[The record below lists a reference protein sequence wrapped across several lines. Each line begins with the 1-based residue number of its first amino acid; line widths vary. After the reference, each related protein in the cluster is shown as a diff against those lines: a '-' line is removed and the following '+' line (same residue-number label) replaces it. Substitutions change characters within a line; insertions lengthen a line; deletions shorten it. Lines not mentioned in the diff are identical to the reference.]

1 MSLTRH
7 AAARR
12 AVLALLPSLAL
23 GALAAAPAAA
33 QAEAPVQL
41 FRIQL
46 ARGEVTIGLT
56 PAELTGLGTGPEVSR
71 IARRIA
77 EQGQLTA
84 WRYVVTRA
92 PDGSTRL
99 AARERVAVMRQ
110 DSLVVE
116 PYRAALPVAPPPAE

>member
-1 MSLTRH
+1 MPLPRT
-7 AAARR
+7 ALARR
-12 AVLALLPSLAL
+12 ATLGLLLGLAL

-56 PAELTGLGTGPEVSR
+56 PAELAGLGAGPEVSR

-77 EQGQLTA
+77 ERGELTA

-99 AARERVAVMRQ
+99 AARDRVAVMRQ
-110 DSLVVE
+110 DALLVE
-116 PYRAALPVAPPPAE
+116 PYRAALPVAAPPTE